1 MNIALVVILSIVALA
16 GALGLGF
23 LLGRRTAQPRGSRP
37 GGKVPAGDRD
47 IVL

>member
-1 MNIALVVILSIVALA
+1 MNITLIVTLSILAFA

-23 LLGRRTAQPRGSRP
+23 MLGRRTAQPRAGRP
-37 GGKVPAGDRD
+37 GGKVRATDRD